1 MSDSDSENNQGN
13 NNQGNNNQGNNNQ
26 GNNNQGNNN
35 QGNNNIQGNT
45 DVSGNPPTSDISGG
59 VTYDI
64 SGVTYT
70 SPQIVTDLSS
80 TTITGTGYE
89 IEHAEGKD
97 EDGDDLKK
105 TTFDTTEPELYDPQI
120 HQDLNQTIETYNDMS
135 GVDLSGNLS
144 QTSALFEE
152 IKDYASQLQCSD
164 FHGKGSIED
173 YNALFEAASRI
184 ANDTKQIEL
193 DVDMEGFNEFAQAAD
208 DLSSLFEGFILK
220 LSNVSV
226 ITDVNFLTSV
236 VAALKRIVNLS
247 ETFGRF
253 KQTVFSTSAIQLPK
267 SAFDT
272 KVVLDGVMDEI
283 NCAMQYIDHFVNPT
297 DPSLN
302 EAALSPEEKEIIQ
315 KSVDTIDNWNN
326 MAQYGVTIA
335 MSNDENIQCIQ
346 QYSQDLK
353 VKKNSLVTASASLR
367 AKLAAFNI
375 IES

>member
-1 MSDSDSENNQGN
+1 MSDSDSENNQDN
-13 NNQGNNNQGNNNQ
+13 ND
-26 GNNNQGNNN
+26 
-35 QGNNNIQGNT
+35 QGNT
-45 DVSGNPPTSDISGG
+45 DVSGNPP

-70 SPQIVTDLSS
+70 SPQIVSDLSS

-152 IKDYASQLQCSD
+152 IKDYAGQLQCSD

-236 VAALKRIVNLS
+236 VEALKRIVNLS

-353 VKKNSLVTASASLR
+353 TKKTSLISASATLR
-367 AKLAAFNI
+367 AKLASFNI
-375 IES
+375 VEG

>member
-1 MSDSDSENNQGN
+1 MPHSDIDSDSETT
-13 NNQGNNNQGNNNQ
+13 
-26 GNNNQGNNN
+26 
-35 QGNNNIQGNT
+35 GNT
-45 DVSGNPPTSDISGG
+45 VINGNVNVTDISG
-59 VTYDI
+59 VTTYDI

-70 SPQIVTDLSS
+70 SPEIVSDLSS

-120 HQDLNQTIETYNDMS
+120 HQDLNETIETYNDLS
-135 GVDLSGNLS
+135 GVDLSGNPS
-144 QTSALFEE
+144 QTNALFEE

-173 YNALFEAASRI
+173 YNSLFEAAGRI
-184 ANDTKQIEL
+184 ANETKQIEL
-193 DVDMEGFNEFAQAAD
+193 DVNIDGFNEFAEAAD

-220 LSNVSV
+220 LNNVSV
-226 ITDVNFLTSV
+226 ITDVTFLTSV
-236 VAALKRIVNLS
+236 VFALKRIVNLS

-272 KVVLDGVMDEI
+272 KVILDGVMDEI
-283 NCAMQYIDHFVNPT
+283 NCAVQYIDHFVNPT

-302 EAALSPEEKEIIQ
+302 EAALSAEEKEIIQ

-326 MAQYGVTIA
+326 MAEYGVSIA
-335 MSNDENIQCIQ
+335 LSNDENIQCIQ
-346 QYSQDLK
+346 QYSLDLK
-353 VKKNSLVTASASLR
+353 TKKSSLINASSSLR

-375 IES
+375 VEG

>member
-1 MSDSDSENNQGN
+1 MPHSDSEDETTGN
-13 NNQGNNNQGNNNQ
+13 VYIN
-26 GNNNQGNNN
+26 
-35 QGNNNIQGNT
+35 
-45 DVSGNPPTSDISGG
+45 DISGNTVINGNVNVTDISG
-59 VTYDI
+59 VITYDI
-64 SGVTYT
+64 SGVTYI
-70 SPQIVTDLSS
+70 SPQIVSDLSS

-105 TTFDTTEPELYDPQI
+105 TTFDTTEPDLYDPQI
-120 HQDLNQTIETYNDMS
+120 HQDLNETIETYNDLS
-135 GVDLSGNLS
+135 GVDLSGNPS
-144 QTSALFEE
+144 QTNALFEE

-173 YNALFEAASRI
+173 YNSLFEAAGRI
-184 ANDTKQIEL
+184 ANETKQIEL
-193 DVDMEGFNEFAQAAD
+193 DVNIDGFNEFAEAAD

-220 LSNVSV
+220 LNNVSV
-226 ITDVNFLTSV
+226 ITDVTFLTSV
-236 VAALKRIVNLS
+236 VFALKRIVNLS

-283 NCAMQYIDHFVNPT
+283 NCAVQYIDHFVNPT

-302 EAALSPEEKEIIQ
+302 EAALSAEEKEIIQ

-326 MAQYGVTIA
+326 MAEYGVSIA
-335 MSNDENIQCIQ
+335 LSNDENIQCIQ
-346 QYSQDLK
+346 QYSLDLK
-353 VKKNSLVTASASLR
+353 TKKSSLINASSSLR

-375 IES
+375 VEG

>member
-1 MSDSDSENNQGN
+1 MPHSDIDSDSETT
-13 NNQGNNNQGNNNQ
+13 
-26 GNNNQGNNN
+26 
-35 QGNNNIQGNT
+35 GNT
-45 DVSGNPPTSDISGG
+45 VINGNVNVTDISG
-59 VTYDI
+59 VTTYDI

-70 SPQIVTDLSS
+70 SPEIVSDLSS

-105 TTFDTTEPELYDPQI
+105 TTFDTTEPDLYDPQI
-120 HQDLNQTIETYNDMS
+120 HQDLNETIETYNDLS
-135 GVDLSGNLS
+135 GVDLSGNPS
-144 QTSALFEE
+144 QTNALFEE

-173 YNALFEAASRI
+173 YNSLFEAAGRI
-184 ANDTKQIEL
+184 ANETKQIEL
-193 DVDMEGFNEFAQAAD
+193 DVNIDGFNEFAEAAD

-220 LSNVSV
+220 LNNVSV
-226 ITDVNFLTSV
+226 ITDVTFLTSV
-236 VAALKRIVNLS
+236 VFALKRIVNLS

-283 NCAMQYIDHFVNPT
+283 NCAVQYIDHFVNPT

-302 EAALSPEEKEIIQ
+302 EAALSAEEKEIIQ

-326 MAQYGVTIA
+326 MAEYGVSIA
-335 MSNDENIQCIQ
+335 LSNDENIQCIQ
-346 QYSQDLK
+346 QYSLDLK
-353 VKKNSLVTASASLR
+353 TKKSSLINASSSLR

-375 IES
+375 VEG

>member
-1 MSDSDSENNQGN
+1 MTDSDSENGQGN
-13 NNQGNNNQGNNNQ
+13 NGQGNN
-26 GNNNQGNNN
+26 
-35 QGNNNIQGNT
+35 
-45 DVSGNPPTSDISGG
+45 DVSGNTIVSDISG
-59 VTYDI
+59 VSYDI

-70 SPQIVTDLSS
+70 SPQIVSDLSS

-135 GVDLSGNLS
+135 GVDLSGNVS
-144 QTSALFEE
+144 QTNALFEE
-152 IKDYASQLQCSD
+152 IKEYAGQLQCSD

-302 EAALSPEEKEIIQ
+302 EAALSQEEKEIIQ

-346 QYSQDLK
+346 QYSQELK
-353 VKKNSLVTASASLR
+353 TKKTSLISASATLR
-367 AKLAAFNI
+367 AKLASFNI
-375 IES
+375 VEG